1 MNLTRREL
9 LAGGLAT
16 PAAFAVLASASGQQE
31 PEAPPMG
38 IVAYCYS
45 LRLSA
50 DRAGGAN
57 AGLNDP
63 IAFLEHCQERGAGGV
78 QISIGVRDRA
88 YAARLR
94 DRIDALHLYLEGIV
108 RLPQDRTDVDR
119 FAREV
124 AIAKEAG
131 ARVLRT
137 VLLGTRRYETF
148 ESAAAF
154 RDWADHA
161 WQALLLAEPIVARQ
175 DLRLA
180 VENHKDLRTDE
191 FLPLLKRLNSRHVG
205 VCVDLANSIA
215 LLEDPLEVIEAYAPW
230 AFSTHIKDVAVS
242 EYEEGFLLGE
252 VPLGEGILDLKKIAA
267 ILRQARPEVHFNLEM
282 ITRDP
287 LKVPC
292 LTPKFWATFE
302 NLPGRHLARTMSWVR
317 KHGSRQPPAPMSSL
331 TPEQKLALEERNVQK
346 SLAYARKHLAR
357 G

>member
-1 MNLTRREL
+1 
-9 LAGGLAT
+9 
-16 PAAFAVLASASGQQE
+16 
-31 PEAPPMG
+31 
-38 IVAYCYS
+38 
-45 LRLSA
+45 
-50 DRAGGAN
+50 
-57 AGLNDP
+57 
-63 IAFLEHCQERGAGGV
+63 
-78 QISIGVRDRA
+78 
-88 YAARLR
+88 
-94 DRIDALHLYLEGIV
+94 
-108 RLPQDRTDVDR
+108 
-119 FAREV
+119 
-124 AIAKEAG
+124 EAG

-302 NLPGRHLARTMSWVR
+302 SLPGRHLAPFLSCLREADSNGLLWILNLLFGLAALQLSMLVFVHCAFDCFLRLLTILSGHLVL
-317 KHGSRQPPAPMSSL
+317 HGLLSLGAGRSGRALKAGPAWKAP
-331 TPEQKLALEERNVQK
+331 
-346 SLAYARKHLAR
+346 
-357 G
+357 